1 MLALTLAAAVFI
13 GLALGVLGGGSILT
27 VPILVHL
34 AGLDAKQA
42 IATSLFAIGVTSA
55 AGAIIHARTGR
66 VRWRTGLIFG
76 TAGMAVTAAA
86 ITGSLAGG
94 RLAGRIPEQLLCKGF
109 GWLGIVMGGFVLA
122 QQLPAGV

>member
-1 MLALTLAAAVFI
+1 MLALTLATAVLI

-27 VPILVHL
+27 VPILVYL
-34 AGLDAKQA
+34 AGLDVKQA

-55 AGAIIHARTGR
+55 
-66 VRWRTGLIFG
+66 
-76 TAGMAVTAAA
+76 AAA

-94 RLAGRIPEQLLCKGF
+94 RLAGRIPEQLLRKGF